1 MSGLRVSLNLICAWK
16 LEVRWVFVCSSVVEF
31 ITRRLNQHTS
41 ILVSPPASSILTLPD
56 RTPPRVLVS
65 KSESADVWTV
75 IFLFFFRSHR
85 PVQYRT
91 RLYNTT
97 RVTLHFACSF
107 RTSLVLLSELS
118 SCGGQFLFP
127 FRFLPITTDR
137 RDTHVPDTQLYRTVD
152 RIRFGREEWTC
163 WLVFPL
169 AGVSCLFSA

>member
-1 MSGLRVSLNLICAWK
+1 MSLNLICAWK

-75 IFLFFFRSHR
+75 IFFFRSHR

-107 RTSLVLLSELS
+107 RTSLVLLSE
-118 SCGGQFLFP
+118 SCPRVGANFS
-127 FRFLPITTDR
+127 FRFAFSPSQQTDVTLTCQTR
-137 RDTHVPDTQLYRTVD
+137 SCTVPLTAYDSGVRN
-152 RIRFGREEWTC
+152 GR
-163 WLVFPL
+163 
-169 AGVSCLFSA
+169 AG